1 MYVTKMTKIKKKISK
16 IQVIKEIKKIN
27 GVKKLIIKDTDNLI
41 KKNYLD
47 SFGYV
52 ELATIL
58 EKKFKIKINQSKFFD
73 YKNANLKS
81 ILIIINK

>member
-1 MYVTKMTKIKKKISK
+1 M
-16 IQVIKEIKKIN
+16 Q
-27 GVKKLIIKDTDNLI
+27 
-41 KKNYLD
+41 KNYLD

-52 ELATIL
+52 ELATVL

-81 ILIIINK
+81 ILTIINK